1 MKLAGGPG
9 ATETGPGSAETGDDT
24 AYQVHL
30 FFRFFFSDWV
40 RDPSRQRLTVA
51 TTGLQEAS
59 YLLLRRLYD
68 AGPASVS
75 DLARGIGLDPSTV
88 NRQVRPLR
96 DEGLVEPPQGVVGR
110 STALR
115 VTEAGAAVLARMELA
130 QVRDWERVLE
140 ALPAERRGELGALL
154 GDLKAAMIA
163 AAASRDV

>member
-1 MKLAGGPG
+1 MPTMQLAGGPG
-9 ATETGPGSAETGDDT
+9 TTEAVDDT

-59 YLLLRRLYD
+59 YLLLRRLFD
-68 AGPASVS
+68 TGPASVS
-75 DLARGIGLDPSTV
+75 DLARGVGLDPSTV

-96 DEGLVEPPQGVVGR
+96 DEGLVEPRQGVVGR

-115 VTEAGAAVLARMELA
+115 VTEAGAGVLARMELA
-130 QVRDWERVLE
+130 QVKDWERVME
-140 ALPAERRGELGALL
+140 ALPAERRDELAAVL
-154 GDLKAAMIA
+154 GDLRAAMMA
-163 AAASRDV
+163 ATASRDI